1 MGVAQALLKED
12 LSHIALQLHSKT
24 AHDVERA
31 MASHSRTLDDFMALV
46 SPAAAPYLEEMAA
59 QSQQLT
65 RHRFGNTMQLFVP
78 LYLSNLCANECSY
91 CGFTMSNKIKRTTL
105 SLA

>member
-46 SPAAAPYLEEMAA
+46 SPAVTCFESDTLF
-59 QSQQLT
+59 QS
-65 RHRFGNTMQLFVP
+65 
-78 LYLSNLCANECSY
+78 
-91 CGFTMSNKIKRTTL
+91 
-105 SLA
+105 